1 MAQSN
6 LVRLAKR
13 GDTIAIAT
21 LLNRAFQKQN
31 VTVRV
36 RSDGSCLRILLEGK
50 PLPEQSQAIALIR
63 QGMMRLQPDRI
74 HSVQVFGRLPGA
86 TRALWT
92 EAFLLEEVPDV
103 TSLSEPELSLEQSLS
118 ETEES
123 SQSYLQSAKPLDQ
136 AVETRVVAT
145 GVSLRPKAINSKG
158 VGALLTGF
166 VLAVILFALGPL
178 KVLFHGFLILVHE
191 VGHALTHWLFGR
203 PAIPAV
209 NILFGGGITLVFGQS
224 LLLIALIYL
233 GIAFLI
239 YLCRSYPRL
248 QGVLVLLTLI
258 YTYCLLTRT
267 NTMLS
272 TFMGHGMELVAIA
285 VCLYFSTSGYFCRI
299 PGDRAIYA
307 MLGFFTLFS
316 DVQFS
321 WQLGHDADFRAW
333 YEGGIGG
340 MLDNDFV
347 ILANEYFGVNLSAIA
362 NLFLIG
368 CLLAPAIAFLAFRYE
383 SWWLRGMHQLLKQRF

>member
-6 LVRLAKR
+6 LVKLAKQ

-31 VTVRV
+31 TTVRV

-50 PLPEQSQAIALIR
+50 PVPEQRQAIALIH
-63 QGMMRLQPDRI
+63 QGMVRLQPERI
-74 HSVQVFGRLPGA
+74 HSVQVFGRLSGA
-86 TRALWT
+86 TKPLWT
-92 EAFLLEEVPDV
+92 EAFLLETPDAVP
-103 TSLSEPELSLEQSLS
+103 LPEPESLPEPSPLKA
-118 ETEES
+118 EDS
-123 SQSYLQSAKPLDQ
+123 SQGYLQSNRKLDPSLVTRISTAATALQPQ
-136 AVETRVVAT
+136 AIDT
-145 GVSLRPKAINSKG
+145 KG
-158 VGALLTGF
+158 IGALLTGF

-191 VGHALTHWLFGR
+191 VGHAITHWLFGR
-203 PAIPAV
+203 PAIPTV

-233 GIAFLI
+233 GITFLL

-248 QGVLVLLTLI
+248 QGGLVLLTLV

-285 VCLYFSTSGYFCRI
+285 ACLYFSTSGYFCRI

-316 DVQFS
+316 DIQFS
-321 WQLGHDADFRAW
+321 WQLTHDADFRAW
-333 YEGGIGG
+333 YQGGIGG
-340 MLDNDFV
+340 MIDNDFV
-347 ILANEYFGVNLSAIA
+347 ILANEYFGVNLSTIA

-368 CLLAPAIAFLAFRYE
+368 CLLAPLIAFLLFRYE
-383 SWWLRGMHQLLKQRF
+383 SWWIRGIKQLLKQRT

>member
-6 LVRLAKR
+6 LVILAKR

-36 RSDGSCLRILLEGK
+36 HCDGSCLKILLEGK

-63 QGMMRLQPDRI
+63 QGMQRLQPDRI
-74 HSVQVFGRLPGA
+74 HSVQVYGRLSGA
-86 TRALWT
+86 TKPLWT
-92 EAFLLEEVPDV
+92 EAFLLDELDAAPLPSPEPTPASSLPEAKESIQTP
-103 TSLSEPELSLEQSLS
+103 TSDRKADQPL
-118 ETEES
+118 TTRITT
-123 SQSYLQSAKPLDQ
+123 SAK
-136 AVETRVVAT
+136 V
-145 GVSLRPKAINSKG
+145 LRPKAIEAKG
-158 VGALLTGF
+158 IGALLTGL
-166 VLAVILFALGPL
+166 VLAVILFTLGPL

-191 VGHALTHWLFGR
+191 VGHAITHWLFGR
-203 PAIPAV
+203 PAIPTV
-209 NILFGGGITLVFGQS
+209 NILFGGGITLTFGQS
-224 LLLIALIYL
+224 PFLIALIYL

-239 YLCRSYPRL
+239 YLCRAYPRL
-248 QGVLVLLTLI
+248 QGVLVLLTLV

-272 TFMGHGMELVAIA
+272 TAMGHGMELVALA
-285 VCLYFSTSGYFCRI
+285 ACLYCSTSGYFCRI

-321 WQLGHDADFRAW
+321 WQLTHDADFRAW

-340 MLDNDFV
+340 MIDNDFV
-347 ILANEYFGVNLSAIA
+347 ILANEYFGVNLSTIA

-368 CLLAPAIAFLAFRYE
+368 CLLATAIAFLAFRYE
-383 SWWLRGMHQLLKQRF
+383 SWWLRGINQLLKKRL

>member
-21 LLNRAFQKQN
+21 LLNRAFHRQK

-36 RSDGSCLRILLEGK
+36 QLQGSCLKILLEGS
-50 PLPEQSQAIALIR
+50 PLPEQNQAIALIH
-63 QGMMRLQPDRI
+63 QGMQRLQPERI
-74 HSVQVFGRLPGA
+74 HSIQVYGRLPGA
-86 TRALWT
+86 TRPLWT
-92 EAFLLEEVPDV
+92 EALLLEGPD
-103 TSLSEPELSLEQSLS
+103 SPADREPELSLQPRAIE
-118 ETEES
+118 
-123 SQSYLQSAKPLDQ
+123 AK
-136 AVETRVVAT
+136 
-145 GVSLRPKAINSKG
+145 GI
-158 VGALLTGF
+158 GALLTGF

-178 KVLFHGFLILVHE
+178 RVLFHGFLILVHE
-191 VGHALTHWLFGR
+191 IGHAVTHWLFGR
-203 PAIPAV
+203 PAIPSV

-224 LLLIALIYL
+224 LWLIVLIYL

-239 YLCRSYPRL
+239 YLCRAYPRL
-248 QGVLVLLTLI
+248 QGILVLLTLV
-258 YTYCLLTRT
+258 YTVCLLTRT

-285 VCLYFSTSGYFCRI
+285 VCLYCSTSGYFCRI

-307 MLGFFTLFS
+307 MLGCFTLFS

-321 WQLGHDADFRAW
+321 WQLSHDADFRAW

-340 MLDNDFV
+340 MIDNDFV
-347 ILANEYFGVNLSAIA
+347 ILANEYFGVDLSAIA
-362 NLFLIG
+362 NVFLIG
-368 CLLAPAIAFLAFRYE
+368 CLLAPTIAFLAFRYE
-383 SWWLRGMHQLLKQRF
+383 AWWIRGISQLLKKQG

>member
-1 MAQSN
+1 MTQSN

-21 LLNRAFQKQN
+21 LLNRAFHKQK
-31 VTVRV
+31 VTARV
-36 RSDGSCLRILLEGK
+36 QLQGSCLKILLEGK
-50 PLPEQSQAIALIR
+50 PLPEQRQAIALIH
-63 QGMMRLQPDRI
+63 QGMQQLQPERI
-74 HSVQVFGRLPGA
+74 HSIQVYGRLPGA
-86 TRALWT
+86 TRPLWT
-92 EAFLLEEVPDV
+92 EALLLEGPD
-103 TSLSEPELSLEQSLS
+103 SPPGREPELSLQPRTIE
-118 ETEES
+118 
-123 SQSYLQSAKPLDQ
+123 AK
-136 AVETRVVAT
+136 
-145 GVSLRPKAINSKG
+145 GM
-158 VGALLTGF
+158 GALLTGF

-191 VGHALTHWLFGR
+191 IGHAVTHWLFGR
-203 PAIPAV
+203 PAIPSV

-224 LLLIALIYL
+224 LWLIVLIYL

-239 YLCRSYPRL
+239 YLCRAYPRL
-248 QGVLVLLTLI
+248 QGILVLLTLV
-258 YTYCLLTRT
+258 YTVCLFTRT

-321 WQLGHDADFRAW
+321 WQLSHDADLRAW

-340 MLDNDFV
+340 MIDNDFV
-347 ILANEYFGVNLSAIA
+347 ILANEYFGVDLSVIA
-362 NLFLIG
+362 NLFLLG

-383 SWWLRGMHQLLKQRF
+383 AWWIRGISQSLKKQG